1 MKRDREAILSVS
13 LAAMRHVEPPLEVIM
28 EDPRIELDESA
39 PKEPTV
45 DTVPETV
52 VVPTVAF
59 IWHS

>member
-13 LAAMRHVEPPLEVIM
+13 LAAMRHVEPPIEAM
-28 EDPRIELDESA
+28 EDPRIEVEESA

-45 DTVPETV
+45 DTVPETIG
-52 VVPTVAF
+52 VPTAAF